1 MSTPRFTGSDVKTH
15 KGIWL
20 LRYNTCPSRH
30 IASRAA
36 MTSEILSV
44 STFAVGK
51 RSLVSSS
58 SGSDDRTCDEA
69 GFIGDVETDVGAVEF
84 ESVVRAEERPKVEFR
99 EEAGEEGVEV
109 GVEVDSVARLRVV
122 FVVLIVDF
130 VGDDDDAEGH
140 ETQYRENVRVKHTF
154 NLDLRSLN
162 RQ

>member
-1 MSTPRFTGSDVKTH
+1 MSTPCLTDSDVMTH

-30 IASRAA
+30 MASRAA

-44 STFAVGK
+44 STLAVGK

-69 GFIGDVETDVGAVEF
+69 AFIGDVDTDVGAVEF
-84 ESVVRAEERPKVEFR
+84 ESVVRTEERPKVEFR

-109 GVEVDSVARLRVV
+109 EVDSVARLVV
-122 FVVLIVDF
+122 LLIVDF
-130 VGDDDDAEGH
+130 VGDDDDEGG
-140 ETQYRENVRVKHTF
+140 RGGGGRGA
-154 NLDLRSLN
+154 SL
-162 RQ
+162 

>member
-1 MSTPRFTGSDVKTH
+1 MSIPCLIGSDVSTH

-20 LRYNTCPSRH
+20 LRYSTCPSRH
-30 IASRAA
+30 MASRAA

-44 STFAVGK
+44 STLAVGK

-69 GFIGDVETDVGAVEF
+69 GFIGDVDTDVGAVEF

-109 GVEVDSVARLRVV
+109 GVEVNSVARLRI
-122 FVVLIVDF
+122 VVLIVDF
-130 VGDDDDAEGH
+130 VGDDDDEGG
-140 ETQYRENVRVKHTF
+140 RGGGGRGA
-154 NLDLRSLN
+154 SL
-162 RQ
+162 